1 MTTINER
8 METCSMRT
16 VNASVPRFAW
26 LRRAALATMVVSL
39 QVGCDSL
46 TDVEAPDVV
55 KPEQLANAQGAEA
68 LTNAALASLYQP
80 YVGFVYN
87 AGLLSDEFTFATPLT
102 QFADIDYRTQS
113 LTFTE
118 YGPILMHRTRT
129 MATLAI
135 ESRRQYVP
143 TPTARIGQLFAY
155 KGYVEMLLGETS
167 CNGTPLSEVVN
178 FQPIYGGPMSSDS
191 MLRRAAATL
200 DSAVLLAADSP
211 RILNLARVARG
222 RALLGLGM
230 FPQAAAVVAGVPT
243 SYVYN
248 AELTT
253 VVANQSNTVW
263 QNNNL
268 GTISVADREGVN
280 GLDYQSAM
288 DPRVPTTFLR
298 LGTDGL
304 TPVYVFAKYS
314 GLSSPIP
321 MASGVE
327 ARLIQAEAA
336 LQANPDDANPAGT
349 GWLGILNDLR
359 ATAVTPELPPLADP
373 GTFNA
378 RVDLLF
384 RERAFWLFA
393 SGHRMG
399 DMRRLLRQYGRSQ
412 ATLYPIGPYKGGVSY
427 GQDIVFILTLSEQS
441 NPNGRTCTNTDP

>member
-1 MTTINER
+1 
-8 METCSMRT
+8 MRT
-16 VNASVPRFAW
+16 VNVSNPRFGW
-26 LRRAALATMVVSL
+26 LRRAAVVTTVLFL
-39 QVGCDSL
+39 QIGCESL
-46 TDVEAPDVV
+46 TDVDAPDVV

-68 LTNAALASLYQP
+68 LTNAALASLYSP

-135 ESRRQYVP
+135 EARRQYLAS
-143 TPTARIGQLFAY
+143 PTARIGQLFAY

-167 CNGTPLSEVVN
+167 CNGTPLSEVVD
-178 FQPIYGGPMSSDS
+178 FQPIYGGPISSDS

-200 DSAVLLAADSP
+200 DSAMVLAADSP

-222 RALLGLGM
+222 RALLDLGM
-230 FPQAAAVVAGVPT
+230 FNEAAAVVANVPT
-243 SYVYN
+243 GYVYD

-253 VVANQSNTVW
+253 VVANQTNTVW

-268 GTISVADREGVN
+268 GTITVSDREGVN
-280 GLDYQSAM
+280 GLDYRSAM
-288 DPRVPTTFLR
+288 DPRVPTSFLR

-304 TPVYVFAKYS
+304 TPVYEFTKFS

-321 MASGVE
+321 MATGIE

-336 LQANPDDANPAGT
+336 LQADPGDTRPAGT

-359 ATAVTPELPPLADP
+359 ATAVSPALPPLADP
-373 GTFNA
+373 GTFDA

-399 DMRRLLRQYGRSQ
+399 DLRRLLRQYGRSQ

-441 NPNGRTCTNTDP
+441 NPNGRDCTNTDP